1 MARQKTRRQSEV
13 ESQIEAEGQG
23 QDQAQNE
30 TAGERQAFVQVDAR
44 AQESSPASE
53 AAQRTTAAPRLTHAS
68 AIDAIAA
75 SGIAEVDDFVPPAML
90 AGLRARCGALAAQGA
105 LRPARIGRGSNE
117 RQADDIRGDSIAWL
131 EAPADDVECAL
142 VGRLETLRVELNQ
155 ELMAG
160 LVDFEGHFA
169 RYPAGASYS
178 RHIDRLAGSDVR
190 VLSAVLY
197 LNEEWLD
204 EDGGQLRLH
213 LRDGGSRDVAPIGG
227 RLVVFRSEQFEHE
240 VLPARRE
247 RLSFTGW
254 FRRRPQN
261 GSA

>member
-1 MARQKTRRQSEV
+1 MPRHDVMARQKTSRQSEGEGEV
-13 ESQIEAEGQG
+13 ESQIEAEGQDQP
-23 QDQAQNE
+23 QDE
-30 TAGERQAFVQVDAR
+30 TASERQAFVPVDSR
-44 AQESSPASE
+44 AQESSPAGA
-53 AAQRTTAAPRLTHAS
+53 AAQRTTAAPRLTFAT

-75 SGIAEVDDFVPPAML
+75 SGIAEVDDFAPPAML
-90 AGLRARCGALAAQGA
+90 AGLRARCGALAEQGA
-105 LRPARIGRGSNE
+105 LRPARIGRGANE

-131 EAPADDVECAL
+131 ETPADGVEREL
-142 VGRLETLRVELNQ
+142 VGRLEALRVELNQ

-169 RYPAGASYS
+169 RYPAGASYR

-197 LNEEWLD
+197 LNEEWSD

-240 VLPARRE
+240 VLPA
-247 RLSFTGW
+247 
-254 FRRRPQN
+254 
-261 GSA
+261 

>member
-1 MARQKTRRQSEV
+1 
-13 ESQIEAEGQG
+13 
-23 QDQAQNE
+23 
-30 TAGERQAFVQVDAR
+30 
-44 AQESSPASE
+44 
-53 AAQRTTAAPRLTHAS
+53 
-68 AIDAIAA
+68 
-75 SGIAEVDDFVPPAML
+75 ML

-105 LRPARIGRGSNE
+105 LRPARIGRGANE
-117 RQADDIRGDSIAWL
+117 RHADDIRGDSIAWL
-131 EAPADDVECAL
+131 ETPADGVEREL
-142 VGRLETLRVELNQ
+142 VEHLEALRVELNRA
-155 ELMAG
+155 LMAG

-169 RYPAGASYS
+169 RYAAGTSYS

-197 LNEEWLD
+197 LNDEWSE
-204 EDGGQLRLH
+204 EDGGHLRLH

-261 GSA
+261 GVA

>member
-1 MARQKTRRQSEV
+1 MARQKAGPQSEV
-13 ESQIEAEGQG
+13 EGENQAEAEGEAQG
-23 QDQAQNE
+23 QAE
-30 TAGERQAFVQVDAR
+30 IQVDAR
-44 AQESSPASE
+44 AQGPPPASD
-53 AAQRTTAAPRLTHAS
+53 AAQRTPAAPRLTPAT
-68 AIDAIAA
+68 AIDAIAT
-75 SGIAEVDDFVPPAML
+75 SGIAEVDGFVPPAML
-90 AGLRARCGALAAQGA
+90 AALRARCGALAAQGA
-105 LRPARIGRGSNE
+105 LRPARIGRGANE
-117 RQADDIRGDSIAWL
+117 RHADDIRGDSIAWL
-131 EAPADDVECAL
+131 ETPGDGVEREL
-142 VGRLETLRVELNQ
+142 LGRLEALRVELNQ

-169 RYPAGASYS
+169 RYPAGAGYR

-197 LNEEWLD
+197 LNEEWSD

-254 FRRRPQN
+254 FRRRPQS
-261 GSA
+261 GLT